1 MNYIAVPY
9 QIHFEDT
16 MAYGSHHYL
25 TNYRFQCIARER
37 FFFSELFEQGTFK
50 DVVILTQQ
58 GYSRN
63 MAPVGLGERVGIL
76 LTFDEP
82 TRSTV
87 RLCFRVVRYDGVPV
101 CCGYQMLVF
110 TSKNDGELIPIPPIL
125 VDYVMQ
131 HVSLIERLNA
141 PPFAERVVQGG
152 RALKTIFTNE
162 VCELGKW
169 ITKKKDREFDV
180 EIINESLVKAG
191 IISNAELRSTAKNK
205 VVFMFPGQGS
215 YDHQTLTNLY
225 KNYPHKRNYFVKAD
239 IATRQYLGAP
249 FLPLVETSFHD
260 QPQLL
265 LQRYPELDQI
275 AIFLTEVVLA
285 DLLIEQGLQP
295 DILIGHSFG
304 ELAALAVGG
313 AFNNLE
319 TGFEIICQRILALN
333 QLKGLVGGMLAVPCS
348 SEKLSDLA
356 RIIQA
361 TSLTVAVVNHPQQII
376 LSGLRAELEQI
387 ETELARQGIG
397 SKYLKSRYPFHSNL
411 LLPAIGHFRAN
422 LKHLSFQLPRIPVY
436 SPIEQAF
443 YTANVDF
450 PLILSSHFIRPFNF
464 GSAVKALCEEGCQS
478 FIECGAG
485 NVLVKLMQKNLSP
498 DSPVHA
504 WGVVPGDKDISQ
516 GVKQILQI
524 HSRQISHPP
533 SQAAVRAV
541 VPSAPSDE
549 SLTLSNAHP
558 GETEPTKNPLYQMTQ
573 STTNIPIAIVSMGCL
588 LPEAGNPEQYWH
600 NILTGVNGIID
611 LGIDDPLL
619 VSDFKHGEPVV
630 PDKTYTLLSG
640 KVPGVTYD
648 ESLPY
653 SAEEFARL
661 TRGQKLLAKALAQCL
676 APIQE
681 QISATKK
688 IRCLLGSTADG
699 IKEYDEALFAASL
712 QYFIEELDEPEG
724 LRSKFS
730 NTLTE
735 VLGYQRRDYESL
747 APYASY
753 KRVFERFLGQEVQ
766 TLLLD
771 AACASSLYSVD
782 VAIKL
787 LQTYD
792 SDLVLSGGVFAPGI
806 AMNCLFA
813 QFNGLSATGSRPF
826 DATADGVVFSEGA
839 SVLAL
844 KRLPDAIAAGDRI
857 HGVIRGVGT
866 SSDGKSTSVNVPTTV
881 GQTLACQRACE
892 NAGVDPSTIQYIEAH
907 ATATSVGDATEFK
920 SLKAVYGQ
928 RPASLPR
935 IYLGSV
941 KALIGHTGW
950 AAGTSSIIKI
960 CKAFEAQ
967 TIPPQHRYQLPN
979 KDIDLES
986 SPFVIPAVAQ
996 PWSINIT
1003 DNPRRAAVNGFGF
1016 GGTNAN
1022 VIIEEYVHSYHQQ
1035 FCQSPSP
1042 AQATKRVPLALV
1054 GISTLFPGESEIQE
1068 RPTPNGRVQHF
1079 KRKHLHLPV
1088 RRRLLPD
1095 VTEQMDSSQYLS
1107 VMATEKAL
1115 RALGEKRHTIQHRI
1129 GLVLGIAGKTGRGI
1143 AANERLFL
1151 DRLKRLLQ
1159 QKPSDCS
1166 MLDIDFERMCH
1177 KLFAIIQQANLPS
1190 TPYTLIG
1197 LMPNVT
1203 AGQVCNLFNFNGPN
1217 IVVDADT
1224 SSLVEALRV
1233 AELMLIGNDCDLVL
1247 AGSINTCANWEP
1259 LPSGVVADGAIGE
1272 AACMLALTTVEIA
1285 EEKGFHILSTLDFD
1299 FFEAAATR
1307 IEAAGCAVSLNFG
1320 GATGAAEIAQAV
1332 EQVSQDGQET
1342 FAVRWQQPN
1351 SASQATITFAP
1362 YHSFASET
1370 QPSSKTQQ
1378 ALVPVHA
1385 QWASTIV
1392 AAPQQA
1398 PIDFHTPQLFSES
1411 IKLTDAPR
1419 SLKERR
1425 ILFLSDQPD
1434 WWVTQIGQMVE
1445 QLNFTIACPAETPI
1459 PGAIPIDFNS
1469 EETVKASLQ
1478 TLDRNSYDTI
1488 VAIKDLATVGHE
1500 ALFAIDGSEKLLN
1513 LLFAVTRYFYG
1524 QLQTGKAVLSTL
1536 CLNAW
1541 QVEPIHPYTG
1551 LVAGFIKSIAREL
1564 PTSLCKSVSTDA
1576 SSIAAA
1582 FSQLEREFNGQA
1594 GQPFEVCYRKGDR
1607 QIFKLVPL
1615 PKVTQDKIPYL
1626 DRNSIVLATGG
1637 GRGVT
1642 AVLMEEVLRRFGC
1655 TVVLL
1660 GRTDLTSVPAEVLL
1674 LDEAGFAEYEKK
1686 FYQVELARDRS
1697 QKMPALKRQIEYYQA
1712 ARELHLTLKS
1722 LAALPGKIEY
1732 LSVNVTDLESVNK
1745 LVQQVVQAHGR
1756 VDFVVHG
1763 AGIQVSKL
1771 LPKRTYNEFQ
1781 RILNT
1786 KLAGLRNLYHA
1797 CQQYVPGGQVHFHV
1811 LSSSF
1816 SYIGNDGQP
1825 DYGAANEFM
1834 NRLAAYMDAS
1844 VSGGAHWSTLA
1855 WLGWAGIGM
1864 TRGPEYAILS
1874 QERGLRGIQA
1884 HEGQELFFRLLNGRA
1899 TTPINILLTEGEKNF
1914 YQVPVV
1920 SNPSSSFQFLSTSI
1934 PNREAET
1941 PKTHRQQWALNFQ
1954 NAPYLLDHLVNGI
1967 PTMPATFEQEL
1978 IVQAAQALRTDR
1990 QVVAIENSSFS
2001 RFIKFFNHKEVLLTA
2016 EATILA
2022 EDPQD
2027 TLVHVRLLSD
2037 FVHKNGVVLQK
2048 DCVHCEMNVR
2058 LTSAPKPIIGRYS
2071 TWNGFEGQSIQ
2082 EAYMEPDSP
2091 VSLRGVFQCLNE
2103 IVIGTDRRRARFRL
2117 QNPGNLALVANF
2129 ATPAVLIDAM
2139 LRVATSNGDAN
2150 NPKAVFVPQGWEKLS
2165 LTPNLNDRQ
2174 LHQLH
2179 GELYLIGSNSW
2190 MKGDELFCDWLQV
2203 MDVSGT
2209 VLAVME
2215 RASGLSRGAQPTH
2228 QPTQLQQLT
2237 LNNQS

>member
-1 MNYIAVPY
+1 MNYIGVPY

-25 TNYRFQCIARER
+25 TNFRFQCIARER
-37 FFFSELFEQGTFK
+37 FFFSRLFDAGAFK
-50 DVVILTQQ
+50 DIVILTQQ

-87 RLCFRVVRYDGVPV
+87 RLCFRVVRYDGTPV

-110 TSKNDGELIPIPPIL
+110 TSKNDGGLIPIPRSL

-131 HVSLIERLNA
+131 HIGLIERLNA

-152 RALKTIFTNE
+152 KLLKTVFTNE

-169 ITKKKDREFDV
+169 ITEKRTREFDV
-180 EIINESLVKAG
+180 EIVNESLVKAG
-191 IISNAELRSTAKNK
+191 ITSDAEFYSVVKNK
-205 VVFMFPGQGS
+205 IAFMFPGQGS
-215 YDHQTLTNLY
+215 YDHQTLLNLY
-225 KNYPHKRNYFVKAD
+225 QNYPHKRSYFVKAD
-239 IATRQYLGAP
+239 VVTRQYLHTP
-249 FLPLVETSFHD
+249 FLPLVEDVFHN

-265 LQRYPELDQI
+265 LQHHPDLEQV
-275 AIFLTEVVLA
+275 AIFLIEVILA
-285 DLLIEQGLQP
+285 ELLIEQGLQP
-295 DILIGHSFG
+295 DILVGHSFG
-304 ELAALAVGG
+304 ELAALSVGG
-313 AFNNLE
+313 AFNNIE

-333 QLKGLVGGMLAVPCS
+333 QLNQLVGGMLAVSCS
-348 SEKLSDLA
+348 SEKLSELA
-356 RIIQA
+356 QIIQA
-361 TSLTVAVVNHPQQII
+361 TSLTVAIVNHPQQII

-387 ETELARQGIG
+387 ETELARQGIS
-397 SKYLKSRYPFHSNL
+397 SKYLKSRYPFHSDL
-411 LLPAIGHFRAN
+411 LLPAMGHFRAS
-422 LKHLSFQLPRIPVY
+422 LKQISFQAPKIPVY

-450 PLILSSHFIRPFNF
+450 SLIIASHFIRPFNF
-464 GSAVKALCEEGCQS
+464 GSAVKALCEGGCQS

-485 NVLVKLMQKNLSP
+485 NVLVKLTQKNLSS

-504 WGVVPGDKDISQ
+504 WGVVPSDKDISQ
-516 GVKQILQI
+516 GLKQILQI
-524 HSRQISHPP
+524 HSRQVSHSP
-533 SQAAVRAV
+533 SQVAVKAV
-541 VPSAPSDE
+541 ISSAPKDE
-549 SLTLSNAHP
+549 SLTLSNSDAHRA
-558 GETEPTKNPLYQMTQ
+558 EAEPTKKTLYQTTQ
-573 STTNIPIAIVSMGCL
+573 SITNIPIAIVSMGCL
-588 LPEAGNPEQYWH
+588 LPEAENPEQYWE
-600 NILTGVNGIID
+600 NILAGVNGIID

-619 VSDFKHGEPVV
+619 VSDFKCSKPVV

-653 SAEEFARL
+653 SLEEFASL

-676 APIQE
+676 SPIQQ

-688 IRCLLGSTADG
+688 VRCLLGSTADG

-712 QYFIEELDEPEG
+712 QYFVEELDEPKE

-730 NTLTE
+730 NALTE
-735 VLGYQRRDYESL
+735 VLGYQHKDYESL
-747 APYASY
+747 DPYASY
-753 KRVFERFLGQEVQ
+753 KDVVERFIGQEVQ

-839 SVLAL
+839 AMLAL
-844 KRLPDAIAAGDRI
+844 KRLPDAIAAGNHI

-892 NAGVDPSTIQYIEAH
+892 NAGVEPSTIQYIEAH

-920 SLKAVYGQ
+920 SLKAVYGE
-928 RPASLPR
+928 RPASLPK

-950 AAGTSSIIKI
+950 AAGTASIIKI

-967 TIPPQHRYQLPN
+967 TIPPQHCYQLPN
-979 KDIDLES
+979 KEIDLES
-986 SPFVIPAVAQ
+986 TPFVIPVVAQ
-996 PWSINIT
+996 PWSVNIA

-1022 VIIEEYVHSYHQQ
+1022 VIIEEYVQSYHQQ
-1035 FCQSPSP
+1035 FCQSPCP
-1042 AQATKRVPLALV
+1042 TQAIKRVPLALV
-1054 GISTLFPGESEIQE
+1054 GISTLFPGENEIQE
-1068 RPTPNGRVQHF
+1068 LPTLNGGVQRF
-1079 KRKHLHLPV
+1079 KREHLHLPV
-1088 RRRLLPD
+1088 QRRLLPD

-1107 VMATEKAL
+1107 VMTTEKAL
-1115 RALGEKRHTIQHRI
+1115 RVLGEKRYGIQNRI
-1129 GLVLGIAGKTGRGI
+1129 GLVLGMAGKTGRGI
-1143 AANERLFL
+1143 AANERLYL
-1151 DRLKRLLQ
+1151 EQLKRRLQ
-1159 QKPSDCS
+1159 QKSRDCS
-1166 MLDIDFERMCH
+1166 MLDVDFERMRH
-1177 KLFAIIQQANLPS
+1177 KLFAIIQQASLPS

-1247 AGSINTCANWEP
+1247 AGSINTCADWDL
-1259 LPSGVVADGAIGE
+1259 LPSGVVADEAIGE
-1272 AACMLALTTVEIA
+1272 AACMLALTTVKTA
-1285 EEKGFHILSTLDFD
+1285 EDKGFRILSTLDFNC
-1299 FFEAAATR
+1299 FEAAATR
-1307 IEAAGCAVSLNFG
+1307 IEEAGSIVSLNFG
-1320 GATGAAEIAQAV
+1320 GATGAAEIAQVV
-1332 EQVSQDGQET
+1332 EQVSQDSRAT
-1342 FAVRWQQPN
+1342 FSVCWRQPN
-1351 SASQATITFAP
+1351 SNSQATITFAP
-1362 YHSFASET
+1362 YHSFGSET

-1378 ALVPVHA
+1378 TSAPADA
-1385 QWASTIV
+1385 QWASTV
-1392 AAPQQA
+1392 VTAPQQA
-1398 PIDFHTPQLFSES
+1398 PIDFHTPKLFSEL

-1425 ILFLSDQPD
+1425 ILFLSDQQD
-1434 WWVTQIGQMVE
+1434 WWATQTVVQMLE
-1445 QLNFTIACPAETPI
+1445 QLNYTIACPAETPI
-1459 PGAIPIDFNS
+1459 PGAIPIDLSS
-1469 EETVKASLQ
+1469 EETIKASFQ
-1478 TLDRNSYDTI
+1478 FLDRNSYDTI

-1500 ALFAIDGSEKLLN
+1500 ALIAIDGSEKLLN

-1524 QLQTGKAVLSTL
+1524 QLQTGKAVITTL

-1541 QVEPIHPYTG
+1541 QVDPIHPYTG
-1551 LVAGFIKSIAREL
+1551 LVAGFMKSIAREL
-1564 PTSLCKSVSTDA
+1564 PTSLCKSLSTDA

-1582 FSQLEREFNGQA
+1582 FSELEMEINGQV

-1607 QIFKLVPL
+1607 QIFKLVHL
-1615 PKVTQDKIPYL
+1615 PKITQDQSPYL
-1626 DRNSIVLATGG
+1626 NCKSIVLATGG

-1660 GRTDLTSVPAEVLL
+1660 GRTDLTSVPSEVLL
-1674 LDEAGFAEYEKK
+1674 LDEPEFAEYEKK

-1712 ARELHLTLKS
+1712 ARELQLTLKS

-1732 LSVNVTDLESVNK
+1732 ISVNVTNSESVNK
-1745 LVQQVVQAHGR
+1745 LVQQVVKTHGR

-1771 LPKRTYNEFQ
+1771 LPKRTYEEFQ
-1781 RILNT
+1781 RIINT
-1786 KLAGLRNLYHA
+1786 KLAGLKNLYHA
-1797 CQQYVPGGQVHFHV
+1797 CQKFVPGRQVHFHI

-1844 VSGGAHWSTLA
+1844 GSGGAHWSTLA

-1864 TRGPEYAILS
+1864 TRGSEYAVLS
-1874 QERGLRGIQA
+1874 QKRGLRGIQA
-1884 HEGQELFFRLLNGRA
+1884 QEGQDLFFRLLNGRA
-1899 TTPINILLTEGEKNF
+1899 TAPINILLTEGEKDF

-1920 SNPSSSFQFLSTSI
+1920 SNPSSSSQFFSNSRPT
-1934 PNREAET
+1934 REAET
-1941 PKTHRQQWALNFQ
+1941 PKTHRQQWSLNVQ

-1978 IVQAAQALRTDR
+1978 IVQAAQALKTDR

-2001 RFIKFFNHKEVLLTA
+2001 RFIKFFNHKEVVLTA
-2016 EATILA
+2016 EATIIA
-2022 EDPQD
+2022 EDLLD

-2058 LTSAPKPIIGRYS
+2058 LTSAPKPIIGRYL
-2071 TWNGFEGQSIQ
+2071 TWNGFEGKSIQ
-2082 EAYMEPDSP
+2082 EAYMELDSP

-2103 IVIGTDRRRARFRL
+2103 IVIGTDRRRACFRL
-2117 QNPGNLALVANF
+2117 QNPGNLGLVANF

-2139 LRVATSNGDAN
+2139 LRVATSNGDVN
-2150 NPKAVFVPQGWEKLS
+2150 NPKAVFVPQGWAKLS
-2165 LTPNLNDRQ
+2165 ITPNLNDRQ
-2174 LHQLH
+2174 LHELH

-2203 MDVSGT
+2203 MDVNGT
-2209 VLAVME
+2209 VLALME
-2215 RASGLSRGAQPTH
+2215 QASGLSRR
-2228 QPTQLQQLT
+2228 
-2237 LNNQS
+2237 S